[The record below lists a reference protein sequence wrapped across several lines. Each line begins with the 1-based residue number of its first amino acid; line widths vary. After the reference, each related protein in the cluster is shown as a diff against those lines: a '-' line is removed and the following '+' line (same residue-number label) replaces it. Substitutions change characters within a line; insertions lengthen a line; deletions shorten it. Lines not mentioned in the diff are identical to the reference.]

1 MSGWLTA
8 AAREEPHR
16 VAWVDAQGEISFATL
31 AARAARGTTPERSGR
46 WCVWMEPAECDVAS
60 LLALYAALERGAPVA
75 LLPARL
81 APEALTHLQ
90 RQLEQHQPPV
100 PAAIAIP
107 TSGSST
113 GRPRWA
119 VTTPVALAAAAA
131 CSAARLGWR
140 EHDRWGLRLSPAR
153 IAGLT
158 ILIRCLLA
166 RRAVVRI
173 EHDTPAAQRA
183 VCAAR
188 GVTLISLVPTQL
200 HDWLTTPGP
209 IGWSGLRGVV
219 VGGAALSPALHRRA
233 LDAGLPVL
241 PSYGMTETG
250 AMITLVDPAQPL
262 SPDQGAGSALP
273 GCQLRIEPDGRV
285 AVRTPGLMHGYLG
298 DAVLAATPDRF
309 FVTSDLARLDER
321 GNLHL
326 HGRADGVLIAMGEK
340 VVPEQV
346 EALLET
352 VPGIR
357 AALVFGVPDPR
368 RGALV
373 CAALVGEP
381 LSDQALLAAFAARL
395 GAASRPRAVIW
406 VDALPRLADGKL
418 DRQAAPAA
426 WRDAV
431 HTLGAG

>member
-1 MSGWLTA
+1 
-8 AAREEPHR
+8 
-16 VAWVDAQGEISFATL
+16 
-31 AARAARGTTPERSGR
+31 
-46 WCVWMEPAECDVAS
+46 
-60 LLALYAALERGAPVA
+60 
-75 LLPARL
+75 
-81 APEALTHLQ
+81 
-90 RQLEQHQPPV
+90 
-100 PAAIAIP
+100 
-107 TSGSST
+107 
-113 GRPRWA
+113 
-119 VTTPVALAAAAA
+119 
-131 CSAARLGWR
+131 
-140 EHDRWGLRLSPAR
+140 
-153 IAGLT
+153 
-158 ILIRCLLA
+158 
-166 RRAVVRI
+166 
-173 EHDTPAAQRA
+173 
-183 VCAAR
+183 
-188 GVTLISLVPTQL
+188 VTLISLVPTPL

-262 SPDQGAGSALP
+262 SPDQGAGSVLP
-273 GCQLRIEPDGRV
+273 GCQLRIEPDGRI

-298 DAVLAATPDRF
+298 DAVLATTPDRF
-309 FVTSDLARLDER
+309 FVTADLARLDER

-346 EALLET
+346 EAVLES

-357 AALVFGVPDPR
+357 AAMVFGVPDPR

-381 LSDQALLAAFAARL
+381 LSDQALLAAFAERL

-418 DRQAAPAA
+418 DRQAAPAT
-426 WRDAV
+426 WRDTV
-431 HTLGAG
+431 HRLVDR